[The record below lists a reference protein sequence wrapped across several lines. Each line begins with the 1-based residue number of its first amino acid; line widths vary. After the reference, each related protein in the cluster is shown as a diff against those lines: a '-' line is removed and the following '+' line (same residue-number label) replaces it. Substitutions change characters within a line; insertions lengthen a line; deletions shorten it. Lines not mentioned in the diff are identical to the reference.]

1 MSVTIAIVFGCALVV
16 LAICMVLI
24 FHPEYHDGLVRRIGL
39 ACLGLASWLR
49 VLDILQN
56 GWEHRPFSKMALL
69 VWIGLVIF
77 IGDHFY
83 NFMRH
88 LYASRK
94 KQRRAEDKQGSK
106 QNGPLRA

>member
-1 MSVTIAIVFGCALVV
+1 MSATIVIVFGCAILV
-16 LAICMVLI
+16 LTIALTLI
-24 FHPEYHDGLVRRIGL
+24 FHPQYHDGLVRRIGL
-39 ACLGLASWLR
+39 ALLGLASWLR

-56 GWEHRPFSKMALL
+56 GWEHRPFSKTALL

-77 IGDHFY
+77 LGDHFY

-94 KQRRAEDKQGSK
+94 KTRRAEDKAG
-106 QNGPLRA
+106 RAVRA